1 MSTLELAR
9 PQMLIGGDWSGALDG
24 REYATVNPATEQQL
38 ALSPHASREDMRR
51 AIDAARRAFDEGPWP
66 RMPLRERS
74 RIIRQI
80 ADAMAA
86 QNDALSAIVIAET
99 GIAGNLGSQ
108 ALAIAMMYDYA
119 DHAMTFPF
127 SETIAPAEM
136 NGRLLSSHIMRQP
149 AGVCGLLPTWNLPI
163 AIAVRKL
170 GPALASGCTM
180 VMKAPP
186 QTPLALLK
194 LAEIIAE
201 CDLPPGAFNLV
212 TGDGIEASEELVA
225 SEKVDLISFTG
236 GLESGRKIMAA
247 AAGTLKRVTLELG
260 GKSANIVLDGVDLD
274 QVASMESVQA
284 CINAGQ
290 TCSMLSRVLVP
301 RAKADTLVEK
311 MADTV
316 RKQKIGDPTD
326 PAVTVGPLIREERR
340 TVVEHYVK
348 SGVAEGATLVVG
360 GSRPANLHRGYF
372 YEPTIFADVRNEMK
386 IAQEEIFGPV
396 MSVIPYN
403 TVEEAIRLANDSPF
417 GLQANVAC
425 SRVADGLAVARQI
438 RCGAVS
444 INGAMD
450 GLYAPRGGFKL
461 SGIGRECGKW
471 ALDDY
476 LEYQTLTWAS

>member
-9 PQMLIGGDWSGALDG
+9 PRMLIGGDWLDALDG

-38 ALSPHASREDMRR
+38 ALSPHASKEDMRR
-51 AIDAARRAFDEGPWP
+51 AIDAARKAFDEGPWP
-66 RMPLRERS
+66 RMPLAERS

-86 QNDALSAIVIAET
+86 QNDALSAVVIAET
-99 GIAGNLGSQ
+99 GIAGRLGSQ
-108 ALAIAMMYDYA
+108 ALATEMMYDYA
-119 DHAMTFPF
+119 DHARTFSF
-127 SETIAPAEM
+127 DETIAPRDI
-136 NGRLLSSHIMRQP
+136 NGRLISSQVLRQP

-201 CDLPPGAFNLV
+201 SDLPPGVFNLV
-212 TGDGIEASEELVA
+212 TGDGIEASEELVTN
-225 SEKVDLISFTG
+225 SKVDLISFTG
-236 GLESGRKIMAA
+236 GLESGRRIMAA

-260 GKSANIVLDGVDLD
+260 GKSANIILDGVDID
-274 QVASMESVQA
+274 QVASMEAIQG
-284 CINAGQ
+284 CLNAGQ

-301 RAKADTLVEK
+301 RGMADALVAK
-311 MADTV
+311 MSDTV
-316 RKQKIGDPTD
+316 RQLKIGDPTD

-340 TVVEHYVK
+340 TVVESYVA
-348 SGVAEGATLVVG
+348 SGVDQGATLVVG
-360 GSRPANLHRGYF
+360 GSRPAGLDRGF
-372 YEPTIFADVRNEMK
+372 FFEPTIFTDVRNDMK

-396 MSVIPYN
+396 MSVIAYDS
-403 TVEEAIRLANDSPF
+403 VQEAIRLANDSPF

-425 SRVADGLAVARQI
+425 ARVSEGLDVARQI

-450 GLYAPRGGFKL
+450 GTYAPRGGFKL
-461 SGIGRECGKW
+461 SGLGRECGKW

-476 LEYQTLTWAS
+476 LEYQTLTWSS